1 MTDAIILATQSITMC
16 GQWHAAL
23 KDASIVEYKKNF
35 RQLLETL
42 ETYDDVIIILD
53 LDLPDLDG
61 YRGPQK
67 ILAAYP
73 DVKILAV
80 SDTED
85 EKEISALL
93 LAGVK
98 GICRKDTESRL
109 LIKAMQKIGDSE
121 VWLERRL
128 IGPVLSEIG
137 KQCTASEVANQAQH
151 RSPLSELT
159 PRELE
164 IATLVSDGL
173 CQKEITRQL
182 VISEHTV
189 RNHLSNIF
197 RKTGVTSS
205 LQLALIVKGGAG
217 Y

>member
-1 MTDAIILATQSITMC
+1 MC
-16 GQWHAAL
+16 GQWQAAL
-23 KDASIVEYKKNF
+23 KDASVVEYVKDFK
-35 RQLLETL
+35 QLQKTL
-42 ETYDDVIIILD
+42 ETYDDVIVILD

-61 YRGPQK
+61 YRGAQK
-67 ILAAYP
+67 VLATYP
-73 DVKILAV
+73 DVKTLVV
-80 SDTED
+80 SNTEN

-109 LIKAMQKIGDSE
+109 LVKAIQKIGDSE

-137 KQCTASEVANQAQH
+137 KQCTASGEAGREQH
-151 RSPLSELT
+151 RAPLSELT
-159 PRELE
+159 PRERE
-164 IATLVSDGL
+164 IASLVSDGL

-189 RNHLSNIF
+189 RNHISNIF
-197 RKTGVTSS
+197 RKTGVSSS

-217 Y
+217 E